1 MFNCSPVYYATLN
14 STADIVVNQ
23 GGTYSTKTYSIIQ
36 VLFSLA
42 ISQPGKIITITGEDI
57 PNLKRGSLRD
67 AQTVLA
73 SSPEL
78 QSTTS
83 GYNATERIFKF
94 HSGSIIEFVS
104 YMNEQDARN
113 GKRDYLFINEAN
125 GISWE
130 IAEQLIN
137 RTNVRTF
144 IDYNPSAEFWAHEKL
159 IYPKMFGNKS
169 VQLIISDHRHNPFI
183 SQDMHDHIEKRAL
196 EDPEWGRVYA
206 RGLTGKIE
214 GLIFRN
220 WSRIDDLPK
229 EPDGK
234 IKAEYLGTGLDFGFT
249 NDPTAV
255 IDVYRYNGELILDEV
270 LYSAGLTN
278 PEIAAKLDRKK
289 AYFADSA
296 EPKSIEE
303 IRRLGYNITATQKGA
318 DSIVNSIDILKRF
331 KISITARSFN
341 LIKEFNAYKWRQDKD
356 GRTINEPVDFLN
368 HGIDAVRY
376 FALMKLKQRGITGVK
391 FA

>member
-1 MFNCSPVYYATLN
+1 MFQCSPVYN
-14 STADIVVNQ
+14 STYNSKADIVINQ

-36 VLFSLA
+36 VLFCLA
-42 ISQPGKIITITGEDI
+42 ISQPNKIITITGEDI

-67 AQTVLA
+67 AQTILA
-73 SSPEL
+73 SSNEL
-78 QSTTS
+78 QCTTS

-137 RTNVRTF
+137 RTNTRSF
-144 IDYNPSAEFWAHEKL
+144 IDYNPSAEFWVHEKL
-159 IYPKMFGNKS
+159 IYPQKFGNKT

-183 SQDMHDHIEKRAL
+183 SQDMHDHIEKRAS

-220 WSRIDDLPK
+220 WSRIEAVPK
-229 EPDGK
+229 EAQYIGS
-234 IKAEYLGTGLDFGFT
+234 GLDFGFT
-249 NDPTAV
+249 NDPTAI
-255 IDVYRYNGELILDEV
+255 IDVYRFNGELIADEV
-270 LYSAGLTN
+270 LYSNGLTN
-278 PEIAAKLDRKK
+278 PDIVQRMDKNKM
-289 AYFADSA
+289 YYADSA

-303 IRRLGYNITATQKGA
+303 IRRLGMRILATEKGK
-318 DSIVNSIDILKRF
+318 DSVVNSIDILKRF
-331 KISITARSFN
+331 KINITNRSYN
-341 LIKEFNAYKWRQDKD
+341 LIKEMNSYKWRTDRD
-356 GRTINEPVDFLN
+356 GRVINEPVDFMN
-368 HGIDAVRY
+368 HAIDALRY
-376 FALMKLKQRGITGVK
+376 LSLMKLKQHGITGVK
-391 FA
+391 FV

>member
-23 GGTYSTKTYSIIQ
+23 GGTYSTKTFSIIQ

-78 QSTTS
+78 QSVTS
-83 GYNATERIFKF
+83 GYNASERIFKF
-94 HSGSIIEFVS
+94 RSGSIIEFVS

-113 GKRDYLFINEAN
+113 GKRDYLFINEAQ
-125 GISWE
+125 GIRWE
-130 IAEQLIN
+130 VAEQLIN
-137 RTNVRTF
+137 RTNTRTF
-144 IDYNPSAEFWAHEKL
+144 IDYNPSAEFWVHEKL

-183 SQDMHDHIEKRAL
+183 SQEMHDHIEKRAL

-220 WSRIDDLPK
+220 WQRIDAVP
-229 EPDGK
+229 E
-234 IKAEYLGTGLDFGFT
+234 KAEYLGSGVDFGFT

-255 IDVYRYNGELILDEV
+255 IDVYRFNGELVLDEV
-270 LYSAGLTN
+270 VYLNGLTN
-278 PEIAAKLDRKK
+278 PEIAAKLVRNHI
-289 AYFADSA
+289 YFADSA

-303 IRRLGYNITATQKGA
+303 IRRLGYNISATEKGP

-331 KISITARSFN
+331 KINITARSYN
-341 LIKEFNAYKWRQDKD
+341 LIKEFNAYKWRQDRD

-368 HGIDAVRY
+368 HGIDATRY
-376 FALMKLKQRGITGVK
+376 LALMKLKQRGITGVK
-391 FA
+391 YA